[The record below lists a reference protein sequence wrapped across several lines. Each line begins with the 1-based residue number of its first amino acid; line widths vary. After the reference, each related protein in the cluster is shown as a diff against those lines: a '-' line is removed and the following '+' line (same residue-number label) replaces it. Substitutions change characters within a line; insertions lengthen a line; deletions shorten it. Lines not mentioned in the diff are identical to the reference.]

1 MYRIGL
7 LLKLKAA
14 HHFTL
19 LLVPTPPPLSSP
31 LLSSTA
37 DAAADADEE
46 DDITEKEDIPL
57 WDLPW
62 ASLPPLSH
70 ADQEKKDQISHVDSC
85 SVSSNVRSALH
96 NIGISHLDTHHSIL
110 HVQTAAMH
118 LFIFSHSLLIRQSC
132 I

>member
-31 LLSSTA
+31 LLSSS
-37 DAAADADEE
+37 ADEE
-46 DDITEKEDIPL
+46 DDTEKEDIPL

-62 ASLPPLSH
+62 ASLPPSH
-70 ADQEKKDQISHVDSC
+70 ADQEKKDQISDVDSC
-85 SVSSNVRSALH
+85 SVSSHVRSALH
-96 NIGISHLDTHHSIL
+96 NIGISHLDTRHSIRQV
-110 HVQTAAMH
+110 HTAAIY
-118 LFIFSHSLLIRQSC
+118 LSIFIHSLMINQSC
-132 I
+132 S